1 MTKAL
6 RQAARHV
13 PHVLQMLAACT
24 AMIVV
29 FALPS
34 RADVPP
40 AGVALVGQ
48 GQAALQRGD
57 AITAQL
63 RFEAAVKQGVPLAD
77 VRHLLANAY
86 LIQGNVARVR
96 DMADDRKV
104 APPFRAYAARMRA
117 AVAPDGPSAVRE
129 IALALQLAPG
139 DTLVWSDTGRARL
152 MSGDVAGAIDAA
164 ERALAINNN
173 NVDALI
179 MSGNLL
185 RDRYGY
191 AAGLA
196 WYDRVLALQP
206 RNTVAMAERAAT
218 LGELGRNR
226 DMLAQTR
233 VLLAISPNNPRAFYL
248 QAVLAARAGE
258 WGLAQSLIY
267 HIGARMNAVPG
278 FRVLAGSVEL
288 AQGNEEQA
296 LIHLRAAVDMQPENR
311 VARRLLGRALWSS
324 GDDRGAI
331 DMLRP
336 IADRPD
342 ADSYTLTVM
351 GRACEKLGDRLAA
364 GGYLDRAALPLRPA
378 ATPLAASRS
387 GPVALIRQLV
397 GSGRATEAVGV
408 AQGIERTNPGSP
420 GAIMLVGD
428 TLGAAGR
435 WRDAAEAYRRAAN
448 LQFSEGIALR
458 LIDALRRAGDNR
470 AALAV
475 VDVFLDQYPQ
485 SVAARLLAA
494 DAALAGRQWDRA
506 GRLLEGLRATL
517 GDRDAILLN
526 NLGWVKLSQQRAD
539 EAAAL
544 ARKSYQLV
552 PDSPPVAANHGWFAS
567 LAGDKATATTL
578 LEKAVQ
584 LAPDIPAYRTRLA
597 KVRGGR

>member
-1 MTKAL
+1 
-6 RQAARHV
+6 
-13 PHVLQMLAACT
+13 MLAAC
-24 AMIVV
+24 AAVYLV
-29 FALPS
+29 LALPS
-34 RADVPP
+34 RADVTS
-40 AGVALVGQ
+40 AGTALVGQ

-63 RFEAAVKQGVPLAD
+63 RFEAAVKQGVPLGD

-86 LIQGNVARVR
+86 LIQGNAARVR
-96 DMADDRKV
+96 DMADDTQV
-104 APPFRAYAARMRA
+104 APQFRAYAARMRA
-117 AVAPDGPSAVRE
+117 AVAPDGPTAVRE
-129 IALALQLAPG
+129 MALALQLAPD
-139 DTLVWSDTGRARL
+139 DTLVWSDTARARL
-152 MSGDVAGAIDAA
+152 MSGDVAGAIDAS

-233 VLLAISPNNPRAFYL
+233 VLLGISPNNPRAFYL

-278 FRVLAGSVEL
+278 FRMLAGLVEL

-296 LIHLRAAVDMQPENR
+296 LIHLRAAVEMQPDNR
-311 VARRLLGRALWSS
+311 VARRLLGRTLWSS

-331 DMLRP
+331 DTLRP

-364 GGYLDRAALPLRPA
+364 GAYLDRAAQPLRPA
-378 ATPLAASRS
+378 ATPFAASGS
-387 GPVALIRQLV
+387 GPVALIRQLA
-397 GSGRATEAVGV
+397 GNGRATEAVGV
-408 AQGIERTNPGSP
+408 AQGIERANPGSP

-458 LIDALRRAGDNR
+458 LIDALRRAGDDS

-506 GRLLEGLRATL
+506 GSLLEGLRATL

-526 NLGWVKLSQQRAD
+526 NLGWVKLSQQRAG

-567 LAGDKATATTL
+567 LAGDKATGATL

-584 LAPDIPAYRTRLA
+584 LAPDIPAYRARLA
-597 KVRGGR
+597 KVRAGR

>member
-1 MTKAL
+1 
-6 RQAARHV
+6 
-13 PHVLQMLAACT
+13 MLAAC
-24 AMIVV
+24 AAVYLV
-29 FALPS
+29 LALPS
-34 RADVPP
+34 RADVTS
-40 AGVALVGQ
+40 AGTALVGQ

-63 RFEAAVKQGVPLAD
+63 RFEAAVKQGVPLGD

-86 LIQGNVARVR
+86 LIQGNAARVR
-96 DMADDRKV
+96 DMADDTQV
-104 APPFRAYAARMRA
+104 APQFRAYAARMRA
-117 AVAPDGPSAVRE
+117 AVAPDGPTAVRE
-129 IALALQLAPG
+129 MALALQLAPD
-139 DTLVWSDTGRARL
+139 DTLVWSDTARARL
-152 MSGDVAGAIDAA
+152 MSGDVAGAIDAS

-233 VLLAISPNNPRAFYL
+233 VLLGISPNNPRAFYL

-278 FRVLAGSVEL
+278 FRMLAGLVEL

-296 LIHLRAAVDMQPENR
+296 LIHLRAAVEMQPDNR
-311 VARRLLGRALWSS
+311 VARRLLGRTLWSS

-331 DMLRP
+331 DTLRP

-364 GGYLDRAALPLRPA
+364 GAYLDRAAQPLRPA
-378 ATPLAASRS
+378 ATPFAASGS
-387 GPVALIRQLV
+387 GPVALIRQLA
-397 GSGRATEAVGV
+397 GNGRATEAVGV
-408 AQGIERTNPGSP
+408 AQGIERANPGSP

-458 LIDALRRAGDNR
+458 LIDAMRRAGDDS

-506 GRLLEGLRATL
+506 GSLLEGLRATL

-526 NLGWVKLSQQRAD
+526 NLGWVKLSQQRAG

-567 LAGDKATATTL
+567 LAGDKATGATL

-584 LAPDIPAYRTRLA
+584 LAPDIPAYRARLA
-597 KVRGGR
+597 KVRAGR